1 MQSQAPVNPNTR
13 LGQDEE
19 QNYALFISEIQET
32 GKVWGLKAKD
42 GWAVCPS
49 LEFEQTDVFP
59 FWSDE
64 ADAKIHCA
72 HS

>member
-1 MQSQAPVNPNTR
+1 MQSQPPVNPDSL
-13 LGQDEE
+13 LGPDEE
-19 QNYALFISEIQET
+19 SNYDLFISRIQET

-59 FWSDE
+59 FWSE
-64 ADAKIHCA
+64 
-72 HS
+72 